1 MKTATAVSP
10 ALAKAWMLLLT
21 ALQKKLAFAA
31 MLSGVSE
38 RVSAR
43 KCLQTPPVKQQNVL
57 NWLCAHE
64 TSLQLLRSWLL
75 V

>member
-1 MKTATAVSP
+1 METATAVPP

-21 ALQKKLAFAA
+21 ALQKKLALAA
-31 MLSGVSE
+31 MPLGVSE

-43 KCLQTPPVKQQNVL
+43 KCLQTPPVKQQCVL